1 MTQTATTK
9 GVHLADLK
17 RKSVRGAMVTL
28 LSQGIST
35 LVHLVST
42 VVLARL
48 LSPEDFGVMSMVA
61 AITAFA
67 GLFQDLGLST
77 AAVQKGQLSHAL
89 QSNLF
94 WVNVTMGAIL
104 TGTLAAAAPLV
115 ARFYQRPELT
125 WVTVALSFNFLIR
138 SLGTQHGVLL
148 TRRMQ
153 FGRKA
158 ATGIA
163 GSLVGLAVSI
173 YLALKGYRFW
183 ALVWGGLTSGVT
195 SVLLLHVVSP
205 FRPTWPSRGT
215 GVLSLVRFGA
225 DVTAFNII
233 NYFHRNLDN
242 LLIGKVWGAEA
253 LGLYTRAY
261 ALLMFPVQAIR
272 NPLNAVAFPALCKLQ
287 GQPRAFRLYY
297 RKLAEIVVFLSMPLS
312 GFFICAGAQIVNIL
326 LGSQWAGVVPI
337 LNLLAAVSF
346 IQSVFMLWG
355 VVTLGL
361 GLSKRYLYLGVLYA
375 LVTVIGFVIGVK
387 WGARGVAASYV
398 ATTYIMVW
406 PTLHLAFRGTP
417 ITFRDF
423 LGCITHPAVA
433 SLAATALTLKLTE
446 FIVVPNVVLLLAVKA
461 AVFATTYVGVLFIHP
476 WGRQMVQSVLQSVLN
491 AVPGKTGVTRSPL
504 SPAASESQPHPPA

>member
-272 NPLNAVAFPALCKLQ
+272 NPLNAVAFPAMSQLQ
-287 GQPRAFRLYY
+287 QEAALQRTYY
-297 RKLAEIVVFLSMPLS
+297 LRVTSLTALISMPLAAYLFVGS
-312 GFFICAGAQIVNIL
+312 DALIALL
-326 LGSQWAGVVPI
+326 LGPRWEQAASIFSWLA
-337 LNLLAAVSF
+337 LAAF
-346 IQSVFMLWG
+346 IQPAS
-355 VVTLGL
+355 GL
-361 GLSKRYLYLGVLYA
+361 AGSLLLSSGQGRRYLQCGLFNVIILSLCFVAGLPWGPLGVACGYA
-375 LVTVIGFVIGVK
+375 LGN
-387 WGARGVAASYV
+387 
-398 ATTYIMVW
+398 YIVLYPW
-406 PTLHLAFRGTP
+406 LRWAYAGSLV
-417 ITFRDF
+417 TFRDF
-423 LGCITHPAVA
+423 AGSCAWPAGLSLIAAVLAWQVRPLVMGLPPAVR
-433 SLAATALTLKLTE
+433 LAAYASAFGGVILLAMTLTADGRAYWRTLKQDFQL
-446 FIVVPNVVLLLAVKA
+446 
-461 AVFATTYVGVLFIHP
+461 
-476 WGRQMVQSVLQSVLN
+476 GRSS
-491 AVPGKTGVTRSPL
+491 R
-504 SPAASESQPHPPA
+504 H